1 MIKGLK
7 HQTGQ
12 SLVYVIGILA
22 AFMIMGAYT
31 HNAYTISNEKTR
43 LQSTA
48 DAASYSVAVVEA
60 RQLNFMAYT
69 NRAMIANQVAVG
81 QAIGIMS
88 WSYMLEQAVAWLDT
102 IAYLFPPVKPF
113 VSALEGAVN
122 AYVDVAEVVLSQLV
136 GTVLNTV
143 LTVLEQAQAGVA
155 TATVPLALDVMTG
168 VIKENDPDVDGIS
181 SPFNLA
187 SSAEFYTQSTDFI
200 KRYRPNTVRQAH
212 QNSDEYAEHFSRM
225 EEMRDAIMNSR
236 DEFTRSRTYE
246 LIEVASAVRLQ
257 RFGSSDL
264 TGENRKHEYGTWT
277 SMDVI
282 SFEQKRWEDLSF
294 KWKRNQGGVGGTATV
309 SRTEEDVE
317 PEDHNW
323 NHDYGGAWD
332 RASRAAESAIN
343 PDEKLGIPNRNFEAT
358 YSGLRMHYG
367 LKLDGLINKGPGIR
381 LILSKPTQK
390 MRTAKNLGFNGD
402 PIDLEKDAKMPGD
415 RVYAMTAAE
424 AYFARVNDAA
434 GMPAGYGRQDG
445 RREYGSLYNPYWHA
459 RLRPLNASEKAQMKV
474 AAATG
479 AGG

>member
-7 HQTGQ
+7 HQAGQ

-113 VSALEGAVN
+113 ISALEGAVN
-122 AYVDVAEVVLSQLV
+122 AYVDVAEGILSGLV
-136 GTVLNTV
+136 GAILNSTLAALEVAQRRVADTTVILAMTV
-143 LTVLEQAQAGVA
+143 M
-155 TATVPLALDVMTG
+155 DG

-187 SSAEFYTQSTDFI
+187 SSAEFYSQSTDFI
-200 KRYRPNTVRQAH
+200 KRFKPNSVRHGQK
-212 QNSDEYAEHFSRM
+212 STDEYTEHFSRM

-236 DEFTRSRTYE
+236 DDFTKNRSYK
-246 LIEVASAVRLQ
+246 LIEVAKAVRLQ

-264 TGENRKHEYGTWT
+264 TGEAG
-277 SMDVI
+277 
-282 SFEQKRWEDLSF
+282 
-294 KWKRNQGGVGGTATV
+294 
-309 SRTEEDVE
+309 
-317 PEDHNW
+317 
-323 NHDYGGAWD
+323 
-332 RASRAAESAIN
+332 SA
-343 PDEKLGIPNRNFEAT
+343 
-358 YSGLRMHYG
+358 
-367 LKLDGLINKGPGIR
+367 
-381 LILSKPTQK
+381 
-390 MRTAKNLGFNGD
+390 
-402 PIDLEKDAKMPGD
+402 
-415 RVYAMTAAE
+415 
-424 AYFARVNDAA
+424 
-434 GMPAGYGRQDG
+434 
-445 RREYGSLYNPYWHA
+445 
-459 RLRPLNASEKAQMKV
+459 
-474 AAATG
+474 
-479 AGG
+479 